1 MYKTD
6 CLHPSLAISDM
17 QADARTEGQLQA
29 YTSIQTKINVHFIY
43 EGYPESNLRFG
54 IKKTQVKGNIFY
66 YIHLKATI
74 WNYFST

>member
-1 MYKTD
+1 MHEIIFWGNSRNSNKV
-6 CLHPSLAISDM
+6 SLQQKRIL
-17 QADARTEGQLQA
+17 RTVLG
-29 YTSIQTKINVHFIY
+29 INPLKY

-74 WNYFST
+74 LNYFST